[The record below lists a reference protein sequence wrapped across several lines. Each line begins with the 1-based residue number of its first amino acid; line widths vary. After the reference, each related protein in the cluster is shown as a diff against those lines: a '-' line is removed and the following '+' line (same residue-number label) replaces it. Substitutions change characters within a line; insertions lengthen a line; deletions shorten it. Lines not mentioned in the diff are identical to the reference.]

1 MFSYYRMCSLTVECV
16 LLPQLQFAEMYNPL
30 GVPHEEL
37 NGGSGGGDGEVPPL
51 EELVYQDGVGYA
63 LRLY

>member
-1 MFSYYRMCSLTVECV
+1 MCSLTIECV